1 MKSAIICVFFIA
13 TATWAQDTKP
23 EVPIYPPPPSITT
36 TTTEAPVTTTLTEEP
51 TEESLTTTTTETTST
66 SSTTEPATTTTT
78 EIYTTSTTEPS
89 YTTLTTKNIPSTTT
103 AITTTTALEPSTT
116 TTTEATTASTT
127 QGDPIYPTYGPP
139 YVRPST
145 SGIPS
150 YSPTN
155 SWIWNNGNP
164 AVKCY
169 LRNQQEY
176 RSDCYGV
183 GWRPMTICYR
193 CCYYDHNRI
202 AGCSKVHRG
211 RCSWYDYARWI
222 SPNFYEY

>member
-23 EVPIYPPPPSITT
+23 EVPIYPPPPSITR
-36 TTTEAPVTTTLTEEP
+36 TTTEAPVTNTLTEEP
-51 TEESLTTTTTETTST
+51 TEESLTTTTTETT
-66 SSTTEPATTTTT
+66 
-78 EIYTTSTTEPS
+78 
-89 YTTLTTKNIPSTTT
+89 TT
-103 AITTTTALEPSTT
+103 AVEPSTT
-116 TTTEATTASTT
+116 TTTETTTASTT

-155 SWIWNNGNP
+155 PWIWNNGNP

-176 RSDCYGV
+176 RSNCYGV
-183 GWRPMTICYR
+183 GWHPMTICYR
-193 CCYYDHNRI
+193 CCYYDYNRI

-222 SPNFYEY
+222 SPNLYVY